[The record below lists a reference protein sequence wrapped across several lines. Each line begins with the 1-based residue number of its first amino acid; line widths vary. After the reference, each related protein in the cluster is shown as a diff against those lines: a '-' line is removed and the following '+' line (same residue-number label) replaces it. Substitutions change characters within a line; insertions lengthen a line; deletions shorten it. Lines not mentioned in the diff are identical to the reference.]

1 MMPLPQ
7 VVNMSQVVI
16 KVGFLK
22 GSVMQF
28 SVYCIRSKLPWRARL
43 LAFEANQSGGQI
55 HSSILGAGGAVLR
68 SEQDQ
73 GGQAGSH
80 TPEHHRTGE
89 LLTVTEY
96 LFATG
101 TQGAEAH
108 GCLEDV
114 IQAQVAGRGS
124 KVSFWQQTGESVAI
138 DILGRSMKVGG
149 AL

>member
-1 MMPLPQ
+1 MCKGCVSVRIWWLNVQ
-7 VVNMSQVVI
+7 VLSGWDALQCMAVVLASRR
-16 KVGFLK
+16 VDATANG
-22 GSVMQF
+22 
-28 SVYCIRSKLPWRARL
+28 YSKRGTV
-43 LAFEANQSGGQI
+43 ETI
-55 HSSILGAGGAVLR
+55 AGGAVLR

-101 TQGAEAH
+101 TRGAVPKEAH

-114 IQAQVAGRGS
+114 IQAQ
-124 KVSFWQQTGESVAI
+124 
-138 DILGRSMKVGG
+138 GG
-149 AL
+149 HHGCFAK